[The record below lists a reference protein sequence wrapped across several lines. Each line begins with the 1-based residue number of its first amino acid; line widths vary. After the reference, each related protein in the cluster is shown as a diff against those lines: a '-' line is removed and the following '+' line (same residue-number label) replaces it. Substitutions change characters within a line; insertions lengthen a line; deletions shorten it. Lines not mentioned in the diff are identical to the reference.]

1 MTVEKLSIV
10 IARVKTAAI
19 RATQAANYTD
29 EVFKGLVFKGLAQE
43 NHINFHK
50 RALEAAK
57 KAEIMASNVEKAR
70 CFTEK
75 EEISNIEK
83 VAIAAELEVSI
94 AEAARTSIICAEIP
108 KTPALIRKQNRC
120 WIC

>member
-10 IARVKTAAI
+10 IARVKTAAL

-43 NHINFHK
+43 SHINFHK
-50 RALEAAK
+50 CALEAAK
-57 KAEIMASNVEKAR
+57 KAEIMASNAEKAR

-75 EEISNIEK
+75 EEIANIEK
-83 VAIAAELEVSI
+83 VAIAAELEVGI
-94 AEAARTSIICAEIP
+94 AEAARASIICADIS
-108 KTPALIRKQNRC
+108 KTSAQTKKQNRC
-120 WIC
+120 LIC